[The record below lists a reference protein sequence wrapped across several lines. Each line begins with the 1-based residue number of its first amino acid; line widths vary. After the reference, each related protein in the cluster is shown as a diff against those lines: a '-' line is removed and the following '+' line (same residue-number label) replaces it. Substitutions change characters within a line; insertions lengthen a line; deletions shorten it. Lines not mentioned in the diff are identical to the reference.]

1 MDQSPQTQ
9 RAQAPQ
15 EASHQPAPPA
25 SHAAQRQAPPAGGML
40 GEHAA
45 RMDLYFRA
53 KDAGVIWI
61 PGAVAPQRSA
71 DISKLGPALLI
82 FQKETGKAL
91 KDTKNPHFG
100 SKYADLASI
109 KDASGDALDAAGVK
123 YNELLMQ
130 IGGKDYLYSEMVHPE
145 SGQFIASTEV
155 LLCREQNNPQAH
167 GSALTY
173 ARRYNMST
181 IMSIVADDDD
191 GNAAAGND
199 KRRGDRG
206 EDERRNFRGDDRPPA
221 QAQRQQPQENR
232 PAPPPEDTIQAPTAP
247 PRGPSAKA
255 LWALLEKS
263 PVASF
268 GVEHIPQ
275 MHAEIVNCA
284 KIALQS
290 PDASPEEA
298 VMAYVEVL
306 GVAHAHIGKMKEL
319 GDKHWGKLRAQL
331 IYIRAQHIV
340 THKLPGHEKMAE
352 YIRQRQAAERRV

>member
-1 MDQSPQTQ
+1 MDQAPQTQ

-15 EASHQPAPPA
+15 DMQPAPPA
-25 SHAAQRQAPPAGGML
+25 QRQTQPASASAML
-40 GEHAA
+40 AEHGA
-45 RMDLYFRA
+45 RMELYFKA
-53 KDAGVIWI
+53 KEQGVIWI
-61 PGAVAPQRSA
+61 PGSIAPQRSA
-71 DISKLGPALLI
+71 DVSKIGPALLA

-109 KDASGDALDAAGVK
+109 KDASGEALDISGLK

-130 IGGKDYLYSEMVHPE
+130 IAGNDYLYSEMVHPE
-145 SGQFIASTEV
+145 SGQFIASTEL
-155 LLCREQNNPQAH
+155 LLCREKNNPQAH

-199 KRRGDRG
+199 KNRRGDRG
-206 EDERRNFRGDDRPPA
+206 EDERRNFRGDDRPPPA
-221 QAQRQQPQENR
+221 RQQTQENR
-232 PAPPPEDTIQAPTAP
+232 PSPPPEDTIQPLTAP
-247 PRGPSAKA
+247 PKGPSAKA
-255 LWALLEKS
+255 LAALLDKS
-263 PVASF
+263 PVAAF

-275 MHAEIVNCA
+275 MHGEIVNCA

-290 PDASPEEA
+290 PDVSPEEA

-306 GVAHAHIGKMKEL
+306 GVSHAHIAKMKEL

-331 IYIRAQHIV
+331 IFIRAQHYV
-340 THKLPGHEKMAE
+340 AHKLPGYEKMAE
-352 YIRQRQAAERRV
+352 YIRQRTAAERRV